1 MPRRTITRSDLL
13 TRVGAAAGREA
24 VRTANALFD
33 FAAEVG
39 AEQRARQNSISVRLP
54 GPVGSAQE
62 WLTLYVISVAGTFY
76 TNWLYRWVNVGAPK
90 DVAHRYET
98 RLNELIGPVVHH
110 PSAYRKAVPLSAVA
124 QNIEPVKAAIRAAA
138 VALRNAVRKTAA
150 AQAARAGTGAAS
162 PVDIE
167 NTLREAKV
175 LLRKRSRRLRAEA
188 LKRSRGVCAACA
200 TDYSVVLGG
209 RGLRVLQVHHRRQ
222 LAAMDTPVVTTV
234 DDLAVVCANCHALI
248 HSDPKH
254 AIAVDDLHV
263 LLSAERTAPFDGE
276 PV

>member
-1 MPRRTITRSDLL
+1 MARRTITRSDLL
-13 TRVGAAAGREA
+13 TKVGAAAGKEA
-24 VRTANALFD
+24 ARTANALFD

-90 DVAHRYET
+90 DVANRYKT

-110 PSAYRKAVPLSAVA
+110 PTAYRKAVPLSTVA
-124 QNIEPVKAAIRAAA
+124 HNIEPVKAAVRAAA
-138 VALRNAVRKTAA
+138 VALRSAVRKTAA

-188 LKRSRGVCAACA
+188 LRRSRGVCAACG

-209 RGLRVLQVHHRRQ
+209 RGLSIQQEHHRRQ
-222 LAAMDTPVVTTV
+222 LAATDMPVVTAV
-234 DDLAVVCANCHALI
+234 EDLAVVCANCHALI
-248 HSDPKH
+248 HCDPKS

-263 LLSAERTAPFDGE
+263 LLAAERAAALDGQ